1 MTQNDSYTP
10 AALYARV
17 SSDRQDVDLSISAQL
32 RALRDYADKND
43 YKVVRE
49 YVDEAESGRVM
60 NRPEFRRMIDEAKK
74 TKAPFNEILVWK
86 FSRFTRKREHA
97 VALKSM
103 LRRQGVRVV
112 SITEQAEDNPTGR
125 LLEGIIESVDEF
137 YSENLGQEVVR
148 GMREA
153 ASRGFWVAPMAPYG
167 YKRVKVLDGP
177 KERPTLEPNED
188 AALVVKRIFD
198 LAESRKGMLKIVRIL
213 NDEGI
218 ASPRGKLWNKPTVH
232 NILRNEAYLGTL
244 VWGVDAKD
252 GAPPVR
258 VEDAFPAIVTKQ
270 EFRRITRS
278 LRSKA
283 PARVNPRR
291 ASSPYLLSGLVK
303 CEKCGKALTAAE
315 AKSGK
320 YSYYVCHSLL
330 KKGKGTCKTP
340 RLNSKRFEKL
350 MIDQI
355 RANILTESN
364 IRDLVR
370 LMDEEMDGVAAEQRE
385 RLENIEAELIEVR
398 RRLDR
403 VWHVIENSELDIS
416 DATSRI
422 REHRER
428 QEKLEIAAEE
438 ARALL
443 SERRAVLDNVDTIAA
458 FAEDMSD
465 FLMTSE
471 ITESRA
477 FIKSF
482 VKEIKVKPG
491 KATVFYT
498 LPTPPDS
505 PIGGGDAAEVA
516 LHGPVSSSVHVG
528 GPKWTVDRTL
538 FELWLGGL

>member
-1 MTQNDSYTP
+1 
-10 AALYARV
+10 
-17 SSDRQDVDLSISAQL
+17 
-32 RALRDYADKND
+32 
-43 YKVVRE
+43 
-49 YVDEAESGRVM
+49 
-60 NRPEFRRMIDEAKK
+60 MIE
-74 TKAPFNEILVWK
+74 
-86 FSRFTRKREHA
+86 
-97 VALKSM
+97 
-103 LRRQGVRVV
+103 
-112 SITEQAEDNPTGR
+112 
-125 LLEGIIESVDEF
+125 
-137 YSENLGQEVVR
+137 
-148 GMREA
+148 
-153 ASRGFWVAPMAPYG
+153 
-167 YKRVKVLDGP
+167 
-177 KERPTLEPNED
+177 
-188 AALVVKRIFD
+188 
-198 LAESRKGMLKIVRIL
+198 
-213 NDEGI
+213 
-218 ASPRGKLWNKPTVH
+218 
-232 NILRNEAYLGTL
+232 
-244 VWGVDAKD
+244 
-252 GAPPVR
+252 
-258 VEDAFPAIVTKQ
+258 
-270 EFRRITRS
+270 
-278 LRSKA
+278 
-283 PARVNPRR
+283 
-291 ASSPYLLSGLVK
+291 
-303 CEKCGKALTAAE
+303 
-315 AKSGK
+315 
-320 YSYYVCHSLL
+320 
-330 KKGKGTCKTP
+330 
-340 RLNSKRFEKL
+340 
-350 MIDQI
+350 QI

-491 KATVFYT
+491 KATVYYT

-516 LHGPVSSSVHVG
+516 LHGPVVRSSVHVG
-528 GPKWTVDRTL
+528 GPDLTKSRTEADSDWSHHRSAWGWCTSGTASSPTDLDALHEVADERLALGDRPL
-538 FELWLGGL
+538 LQEVPEVRNVSGDLLGVG